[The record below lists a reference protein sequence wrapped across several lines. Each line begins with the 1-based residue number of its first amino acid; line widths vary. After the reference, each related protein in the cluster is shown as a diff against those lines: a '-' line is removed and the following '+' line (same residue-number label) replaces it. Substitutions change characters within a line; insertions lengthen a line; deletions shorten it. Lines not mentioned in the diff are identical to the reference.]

1 MNSKLSGVHSMTG
14 YGTASADHPSG
25 GLSIELRSVNSRY
38 LDLAF
43 RLPDDLRALE
53 PMLRESLSSRG
64 LRGKIDCRAA
74 IQARTAARPAVLI
87 RPGALQALH
96 AAQSEVRRHFADA
109 APLTVAD
116 CLRFPGVIDDAQPD
130 ADQWVVAF
138 RPLIEIAIDEL
149 LASRAREGARL
160 AGIIRQRAQA
170 MSAIVVQVQ
179 TRAPALVAQY
189 GERLSERLREAAATG
204 LAGSVVPLDE
214 ALARIRQEVSLHAMR
229 VDVAEE
235 LNRLEIHIT
244 EMIRVIDQGGQVGK
258 RLDFLMQELNREAN
272 TLGSKATGIDVT
284 QASVELKL
292 LIDQIRE
299 QVQNLE

>member
-1 MNSKLSGVHSMTG
+1 V
-14 YGTASADHPSG
+14 
-25 GLSIELRSVNSRY
+25 
-38 LDLAF
+38 
-43 RLPDDLRALE
+43 
-53 PMLRESLSSRG
+53 
-64 LRGKIDCRAA
+64 
-74 IQARTAARPAVLI
+74 
-87 RPGALQALH
+87 
-96 AAQSEVRRHFADA
+96 
-109 APLTVAD
+109 
-116 CLRFPGVIDDAQPD
+116 
-130 ADQWVVAF
+130 
-138 RPLIEIAIDEL
+138 AIDEL

-160 AGIIRQRAQA
+160 AGIIGQRAQA
-170 MSAIVVQVQ
+170 MSAIVAHVQ
-179 TRAPALVAQY
+179 TRAPALVAQF

-204 LAGSVVPLDE
+204 LAGSAVPLDE

-244 EMIRVIDQGGQVGK
+244 EMIRVINQGGQVGK

>member
-14 YGTASADHPSG
+14 YGAASADHPSG
-25 GLSIELRSVNSRY
+25 GLSLELRSVNSRY

-53 PMLRESLSSRG
+53 PMLRESLTTRG

-74 IQARTAARPAVLI
+74 IQSRSAARPAVLI
-87 RPGALQALH
+87 RPGSLEALH
-96 AAQSEVRRHFADA
+96 AAQTEVQRHFADA

-130 ADQWVVAF
+130 AAQWVAAF
-138 RPLIEIAIDEL
+138 RPLIETAIDEL

-160 AGIIRQRAQA
+160 AGLIRQRAQA
-170 MSAIVVQVQ
+170 MSGIVAQVQ
-179 TRAPALVAQY
+179 TRAPALVAQF
-189 GERLSERLREAAATG
+189 GERLSERLRDAAASG
-204 LAGSVVPLDE
+204 LAGSAVPLDE
-214 ALARIRQEVSLHAMR
+214 ALARIRQEVSLHGMR

-235 LNRLEIHIT
+235 LNRLEIHIA

-272 TLGSKATGIDVT
+272 TLGSKATGIEVT

>member
-14 YGTASADHPSG
+14 YGAASADHPSG
-25 GLSIELRSVNSRY
+25 GLSLELRSVNSRY

-53 PMLRESLSSRG
+53 PMLRESLTARG

-74 IQARTAARPAVLI
+74 IQSRSAARPAVLI
-87 RPGALQALH
+87 RPGSLEALH
-96 AAQSEVRRHFADA
+96 AAQTEVQRHFADA

-130 ADQWVVAF
+130 AAQWVAAF
-138 RPLIEIAIDEL
+138 RPLIETAIDEL

-160 AGIIRQRAQA
+160 AGLIRQRAQA
-170 MSAIVVQVQ
+170 MSGIVAQVQ
-179 TRAPALVAQY
+179 TRAPALVAQF
-189 GERLSERLREAAATG
+189 GERLQERLRDAAASG
-204 LAGSVVPLDE
+204 LAGSAVPLDE
-214 ALARIRQEVSLHAMR
+214 ALARIRQEVSLHGMR

-235 LNRLEIHIT
+235 LNRLEIHIA
-244 EMIRVIDQGGQVGK
+244 EMIRVVDQGGQVGK

-272 TLGSKATGIDVT
+272 TLGSKATGIEVT